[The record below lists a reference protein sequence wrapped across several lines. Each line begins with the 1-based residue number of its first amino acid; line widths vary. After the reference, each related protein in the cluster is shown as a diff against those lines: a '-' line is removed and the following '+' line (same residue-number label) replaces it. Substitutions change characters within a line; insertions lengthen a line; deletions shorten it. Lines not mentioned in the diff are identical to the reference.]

1 MSKISFNIALDKKL
15 LKEARALCRKMG
27 MDLNAAVTLFL
38 KQMVQER
45 RLPFTP
51 SADAESYSPKDVQML
66 LQSYGQVKEGR
77 VVVKTLDELEAM
89 ARRVTA

>member
-1 MSKISFNIALDKKL
+1 MSKTTFTLTLDKKL

-38 KQMVQER
+38 RKMVQER

-51 SADAESYSPKDVQML
+51 AAETEHCSPHDVKKL
-66 LQSYGQVKEGR
+66 LQSCRQVKEGR
-77 VVVKTLDELEAM
+77 VVVKTLGELEAM
-89 ARRVTA
+89 ARE